1 MICVDRTGSVCDSND
16 LQGTCLWTISNTLG
30 GGLHHTYSELRVVLG
45 VVLEKQRVM
54 LNDLEVFIN
63 HQGFS
68 FLS

>member
-1 MICVDRTGSVCDSND
+1 MWIGQEAYVIATICKVHVYGQLAT
-16 LQGTCLWTISNTLG
+16 LW